1 MLEVTSRN
9 GKATFAEIRLL
20 DVPLSADHAY
30 SYAIP
35 PHLAD
40 AVNIGSLVHIPF
52 GRGDRVV
59 GGIVTATPDT
69 CAYERV
75 KPILSIL
82 DDAFCLSP
90 DMLEMCQFLAEH
102 TLCTLGEAVKAIL
115 PPGALDSHASAKTER
130 TVYPLLTAPELEGV
144 CNGVVK
150 LRSAAHRAVL
160 QFFIK
165 EREAVSQSF
174 LCESLGVTPAQ
185 IKPLVEKGYLAYG
198 SAEVIRNPYEA
209 LGKNEDKSPI
219 HLSRAQTVAYDTL
232 INLYQADTAKAG
244 LLFGVTGSGKTKV
257 MMRVIDRVLA
267 DGKQVIMMVP
277 EIALTPQTVSIFCRR
292 YGTRVAVI
300 HSALSQ
306 GERYDA
312 WRRIRGGEVDLVIG
326 TRSAVF
332 APLSRIGAII
342 IDEEHEHT
350 YKSESDPKYH
360 ARDIAAF
367 RCGKAKALL
376 LLASAT
382 PSFESFYKAKEGKY
396 TLIPLRERFG
406 GTTLPQV
413 EIIDMRQEIRRGKIS
428 PFSQRLTDLLEETKK
443 EGEQAILFLNRRGYN
458 TSLQCKECG
467 EPLLCPHCSVALTY
481 HVAGGAEMRCHCC
494 GFRSAVARKC
504 PSCQSEHI
512 SYVGFGTQ
520 KAESDISL
528 ELPNIRV
535 MRMDA
540 DTTSGKMAHDRLLE
554 GFRQGEADVLL
565 GTQMVTKGHDFPRV
579 TLVGVVLA
587 DTSLYVN
594 DFRAAERTFSQLTQV
609 IGRAGRSSSPGVAVI
624 QTFAPFHDVIR
635 YASSQDYESFY
646 ESEIAL
652 RKSTMFPPFCDIA
665 AFTLVSGEEQALFAA
680 ADELSKN
687 LSKIASEKY
696 SDLPLVVF
704 GPFEA
709 KIYKAAEKFRMQMM
723 VKCRLSGRT
732 RGLFRDILLSLSHH
746 RKVSVGIDF
755 NPLTL

>member
-1 MLEVTSRN
+1 MSNVTNRN
-9 GKATFAEIRLL
+9 AGGRFCQVRLL
-20 DVPLSADHAY
+20 DVPLSADHPY

-40 AVNIGSLVHIPF
+40 EISVGVLVHVPF
-52 GRGDRVV
+52 GRGDRVA
-59 GGIVTATPDT
+59 GGVVTAIDDA
-69 CAYERV
+69 CAFERV
-75 KPILSIL
+75 KSVLSL
-82 DDAFCLSP
+82 FDAVFHLRE
-90 DMLEMCQFLAEH
+90 DMLSLCRFLAEH

-115 PPGALDSHASAKTER
+115 PPGALDSHAFLRLER
-130 TVYPLLTAPELEGV
+130 TVYPLLSAPELEGAL
-144 CNGVVK
+144 NGAVR

-160 QFFIK
+160 QFFVE
-165 EREAVSQSF
+165 ERSAVPQAQ
-174 LCESLGVTPAQ
+174 LCERLQVTPAQ
-185 IKPLVEKGYLAYG
+185 IKLLVEKGYLAYG
-198 SAEVIRNPYEA
+198 SLEVIRNPYEA
-209 LGKNEDKSPI
+209 LGKEQDKSPI
-219 HLSRAQTVAYDTL
+219 YLSRAQTEAFSAL
-232 INLYQADTAKAG
+232 IDLYREEKARAG

-257 MMRVIDRVLA
+257 MLRVIDEVLSE
-267 DGKQVIMMVP
+267 GKQVIMMVP

-306 GERYDA
+306 GERFDA
-312 WRRIRGGEVDLVIG
+312 WRRIKNGEVDLVIG

-332 APLSRIGAII
+332 APLTNIGAII

-360 ARDIAAF
+360 AKDVASY
-367 RCGKAKALL
+367 RCGQHNALL
-376 LLASAT
+376 ILASAT

-396 TLIPLRERFG
+396 TLVPLRERYG
-406 GTTLPQV
+406 GATLPEV
-413 EIIDMRQEIRRGKIS
+413 EIIDMRDEIRRGKIS
-428 PFSQRLTDLLEETKK
+428 PFSQRLTELLSETKA

-458 TSLQCKECG
+458 TSLQCKSCG

-481 HVAGGAEMRCHCC
+481 HVSGGAEMRCHCC
-494 GFRSAVARKC
+494 GYRSRVPRNC

-512 SYVGFGTQ
+512 AYVGFGTQ

-528 ELPNIRV
+528 DLPDIRV

-540 DTTSGKMAHDRLLE
+540 DTTSGKMSFDRLLE
-554 GFRQGEADVLL
+554 SFRRGDADVLL
-565 GTQMVTKGHDFPRV
+565 GTQMVTKGHDFPKV
-579 TLVGVVLA
+579 TLVGVLLA

-624 QTFAPFHDVIR
+624 QTFAPHHDVIR
-635 YASSQDYESFY
+635 YAASQDYERFY

-652 RKSTMFPPFCDIA
+652 RKSTLFPPFCDIA
-665 AFTLVSGEEQALFAA
+665 AFTLVSEDEQALFKAA
-680 ADELSKN
+680 EELRSN
-687 LSKIASEKY
+687 LGKIAEEKY
-696 SDLPLVVF
+696 QDLPLVVF

-709 KIYKAAEKFRMQMM
+709 KIYKAAEKYRMQMM
-723 VKCRLSGRT
+723 VKCRLNGRT
-732 RGLFRDILLSLSHH
+732 REMLRTILLSLANH

>member
-1 MLEVTSRN
+1 MSGVTKNDACGGFCEV
-9 GKATFAEIRLL
+9 RLL
-20 DVPLSADHAY
+20 DVPLAADHPY

-35 PHLAD
+35 PHL
-40 AVNIGSLVHIPF
+40 VGSVTEGTLVHVPF

-59 GGIVTATPDT
+59 GGVVTATLDT
-69 CAYERV
+69 CAFERV
-75 KPILSIL
+75 KHILSL
-82 DDAFCLSP
+82 FDEAFHLTK
-90 DMLEMCQFLAEH
+90 DMMGMCRFLAEH
-102 TLCTLGEAVKAIL
+102 TLCTLGEAVKAVL
-115 PPGALDSHASAKTER
+115 PPGALDSHATVRRER

-144 CNGVVK
+144 CNGVVR

-160 QFFIK
+160 QFFTE
-165 EREAVSQSF
+165 ERGVVSQSF
-174 LCESLGVTPAQ
+174 LCEKLGVTPAQ
-185 IKPLVEKGYLAYG
+185 IKPLVERGYLAYG
-198 SAEVIRNPYEA
+198 TAEVIRNPYEA
-209 LGKNEDKSPI
+209 LGKERDTSPI
-219 HLSRAQTVAYDTL
+219 YLSRAQTAAFDSL
-232 INLYQADTAKAG
+232 LSLYRESTAKAG

-257 MMRVIDRVLA
+257 MMRVIDTVIA
-267 DGKQVIMMVP
+267 EGKQVIMMVP
-277 EIALTPQTVSIFCRR
+277 EISLTPQTVSLFCRR

-312 WRRIRGGEVDLVIG
+312 WRRIRMGEVDLVIG

-360 ARDIAAF
+360 ARDVAAY
-367 RCGKAKALL
+367 RCGQSNALL

-382 PSFESFYKAKEGKY
+382 PSFESFHKAKEGKY
-396 TLIPLRERFG
+396 TLIPLRERYG
-406 GTTLPQV
+406 GATLPEV

-428 PFSQRLTDLLEETKK
+428 PFSERLTDLLISTKA

-481 HVAGGAEMRCHCC
+481 HVSGGAEVRCHCC
-494 GFRSAVARKC
+494 GYRSAVPKNC
-504 PSCQSEHI
+504 PSCGSMHI
-512 SYVGFGTQ
+512 AYVGFGTQ

-528 ELPNIRV
+528 NLPGVRV

-540 DTTSGKMAHDRLLE
+540 DTTAGKMAHDRLLE
-554 GFRQGEADVLL
+554 GFRKGEADVLL

-579 TLVGVVLA
+579 TLVGVLLA
-587 DTSLYVN
+587 DTSLYAS

-609 IGRAGRSSSPGVAVI
+609 IGRAGRATSPGIAVV
-624 QTFAPFHDVIR
+624 QTFSPANDVIR
-635 YASSQDYESFY
+635 YASRQDYESFY

-665 AFTLVSGEEQALFAA
+665 AFTLVSGEEQALFEAA
-680 ADELSKN
+680 EELRRN
-687 LSKIASEKY
+687 LGKIAEEKY

-723 VKCRLSGRT
+723 VKCRLSRRT
-732 RGLFRDILLSLSHH
+732 RGMFCDILLSLTHH
-746 RKVSVGIDF
+746 RKVSVGVDF
-755 NPLTL
+755 NPL